1 MAKVDELVAMGYSPK
16 QAEHALAIAEGDLE
30 QAVGF
35 LIMEESGRLNF
46 EGVDHAVVASSVA
59 AAASSSPP
67 PPLLRVPASGA
78 VPTAVPLSATAPTMA
93 FDGVVPIMPSSCP
106 PTRASVTS
114 AATKPGAY
122 AVETDNVREIT
133 NMGYSRVMAQE
144 ALSFSGGDLDQAL
157 NYLLLVCRESV
168 APHGTSRTPWEA
180 FQRSDSETAILDN
193 DATMAARLQVEEI
206 SAARAAATAA
216 VATNGGGGPRTTTS
230 RRLAPTGPAI
240 VSPPAPPESAMYH
253 STTIRNESDGPRMV
267 SSRSF
272 LDVDG
277 AGPFCVCITASRFLE
292 GGVVTAEFLNEIL
305 QAGTELFRKTSNT
318 EMNVSRVLQK
328 YGKSSIGIEA
338 DLTGGSP
345 KAGVHLTCDHNHAMG
360 LRTLLAECR
369 NSQPAGWQALILE
382 VGPSFEHI
390 CIGLPP
396 KGSRNKFW
404 YIDCRPRPCLG
415 ASGAHARVHSTL
427 LQLTETLETMMTE
440 PLRTSSRRHENF
452 RIHVVKKV
460 KT

>member
-1 MAKVDELVAMGYSPK
+1 MGYSPK
-16 QAEHALAIAEGDLE
+16 QAEQALAIAEGDLE

-59 AAASSSPP
+59 AAAASPAPP
-67 PPLLRVPASGA
+67 PSRAPASGA
-78 VPTAVPLSATAPTMA
+78 VPTAVPVAATAPTIVA
-93 FDGVVPIMPSSCP
+93 LDVVVPIMTSGPPS
-106 PTRASVTS
+106 TRASGVTPPP
-114 AATKPGAY
+114 ATKPGAY
-122 AVETDNVREIT
+122 AVEPDNEREIT
-133 NMGYSRVMAQE
+133 NMGYSRAMAQE

-157 NYLLLVCRESV
+157 NYLLLVCRESSS
-168 APHGTSRTPWEA
+168 PHGTSRTPWEA

-206 SAARAAATAA
+206 SAARAAATA
-216 VATNGGGGPRTTTS
+216 VATNGGGGPRTTTT

-277 AGPFCVCITASRFLE
+277 AGPFCVCITASRFLD

-328 YGKSSIGIEA
+328 YGKSSIGIEV